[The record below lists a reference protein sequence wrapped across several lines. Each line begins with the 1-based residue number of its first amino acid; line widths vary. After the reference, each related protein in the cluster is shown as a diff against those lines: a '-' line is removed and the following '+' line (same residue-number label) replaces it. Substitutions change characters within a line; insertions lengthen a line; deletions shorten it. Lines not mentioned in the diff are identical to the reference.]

1 IGALAGVNMI
11 SGAGMLD
18 FLICQSAEKL
28 VVDAEAIAM
37 AQRLLRGI
45 ETPTETLATAA
56 FALTG
61 GRGEFLKIKETRR
74 LFQTEQHL
82 PSKVIDRGS
91 VRAWQAGGSLDTF
104 ARAKQRVN
112 ELLAAYQRPA
122 IAADVERELRAIVA
136 HEAKAAGMETL
147 PGV

>member
-1 IGALAGVNMI
+1 
-11 SGAGMLD
+11 
-18 FLICQSAEKL
+18 
-28 VVDAEAIAM
+28 
-37 AQRLLRGI
+37 
-45 ETPTETLATAA
+45 
-56 FALTG
+56 
-61 GRGEFLKIKETRR
+61 